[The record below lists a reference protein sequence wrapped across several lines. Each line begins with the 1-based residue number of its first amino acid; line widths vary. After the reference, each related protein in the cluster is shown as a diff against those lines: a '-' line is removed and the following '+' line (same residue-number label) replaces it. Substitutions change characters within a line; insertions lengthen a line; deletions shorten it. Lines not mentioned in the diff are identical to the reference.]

1 MFGKKKEKAEQNIEE
16 NNINEEAQEL
26 HVDKSASLYILIDKA
41 TNKFKKYIEDCG
53 INATYVY
60 DSIDA
65 ARDELF
71 LEYDGYRLAIIDTG
85 TGKFSGV
92 AQRKDLIDLLGIMD
106 DECKASLFYTDDALR
121 QEVKHSTSKM
131 NKDITIQ
138 KYRGT
143 TDVVIELMKLGE
155 KYSGSYKAD
164 VSETS
169 DERGATV
176 VQADGT
182 EKFMYRHP
190 LDDIKEMC
198 DGIANSE
205 YGEVKSYE
213 DHF

>member
-1 MFGKKKEKAEQNIEE
+1 MFGKKKEKTTQNIEE
-16 NNINEEAQEL
+16 NNIAEETQEL
-26 HVDKSASLYILIDKA
+26 QIDNSTSLYILIDKA

-71 LEYDGYRLAIIDTG
+71 LEYDGYRLAIVDTG

-106 DECKASLFYTDDALR
+106 DGCRASLFYTDDALR
-121 QEVKHSTSKM
+121 QEVKHSTSRM
-131 NKDITIQ
+131 NKDVTIQ

-143 TDVVIELMKLGE
+143 ADVVIELMKLGE
-155 KYSGSYKAD
+155 KYNGNYKAD
-164 VSETS
+164 ISDTS
-169 DERGATV
+169 DGTGGLV
-176 VQADGT
+176 VKADGT

-190 LDDIKEMC
+190 LEDVKEIC
-198 DGIANSE
+198 SGIANSG

>member
-16 NNINEEAQEL
+16 SSTVEETQEL
-26 HVDKSASLYILIDKA
+26 HIDNSTSLYILIDKA

-60 DSIDA
+60 DSIDE

-106 DECKASLFYTDDALR
+106 DGCRASLFYTDDALG
-121 QEVKHSTSKM
+121 QEVKHSTSRM

-143 TDVVIELMKLGE
+143 ADVVIELMKLGE
-155 KYSGSYKAD
+155 KYNGSYKAD
-164 VSETS
+164 ISETS
-169 DERGATV
+169 DERGGAV
-176 VQADGT
+176 VKADGT

-190 LDDIKEMC
+190 LDDVKEMC
-198 DGIANSE
+198 NGIANSE
-205 YGEVKSYE
+205 YVEVKSYE

>member
-26 HVDKSASLYILIDKA
+26 HVDKSASLYILIDKD

-155 KYSGSYKAD
+155 KYSGGYKANI
-164 VSETS
+164 SETP

-176 VQADGT
+176 MQADGT
-182 EKFMYRHP
+182 EKFMYRHH
-190 LDDIKEMC
+190 LYGIKEMC

>member
-1 MFGKKKEKAEQNIEE
+1 MFGKKKEKTTQNIEE
-16 NNINEEAQEL
+16 NNIAEETQEL
-26 HVDKSASLYILIDKA
+26 QIDNSTSLYILIDKA

-71 LEYDGYRLAIIDTG
+71 LEYDGYRLAIVDTG

-106 DECKASLFYTDDALR
+106 DGCRASLFYTDDALR
-121 QEVKHSTSKM
+121 QEVKHSTSRM

-143 TDVVIELMKLGE
+143 ADVVIELMKLGE
-155 KYSGSYKAD
+155 KYNGNYKAD
-164 VSETS
+164 ISDTS
-169 DERGATV
+169 DGTV
-176 VQADGT
+176 GLVVKADGT

-190 LDDIKEMC
+190 LEDVKEIC
-198 DGIANSE
+198 SGIANSG